1 MSLATMMMSGTAETL
16 QTSVLGSVRE
26 GAVNVD
32 FDLTV
37 VVQMVLFTVLAVI
50 LKPLLFDPML
60 KLFAE
65 REKRIEGAKLE
76 ARKTDD
82 ASAQALKKYEDAMA
96 SARAAAGAEREKL
109 RAEGQKAENE
119 ILSNVR
125 ASTSKSLEVGRKQ
138 TVSEATQVRGD
149 LGPQVKILAADLA
162 SRALGREVRSS

>member
-1 MSLATMMMSGTAETL
+1 MMMSGTAESL
-16 QTSVLGSVRE
+16 RAAARE

-37 VVQMVLFTVLAVI
+37 IVQMVLFTVLAVM

-65 REKRIEGAKLE
+65 REKRIDGAKLD

-96 SARAAAGAEREKL
+96 AARAAAGAEREKL

-119 ILSNVR
+119 ILTTVR
-125 ASTSKSLEVGRKQ
+125 ASTAKTLEAGRKQ
-138 TVSEATQVRGD
+138 TSGDAEKVRADLQTQVK
-149 LGPQVKILAADLA
+149 VLAADLA
-162 SRALGREVRSS
+162 TRALGREVRP

>member
-1 MSLATMMMSGTAETL
+1 MSLATMMMSGTAESL
-16 QTSVLGSVRE
+16 HSSVRE

-37 VVQMVLFTVLAVI
+37 VVQMVLFTILAVM

-96 SARAAAGAEREKL
+96 AARATAGAEREKL

-119 ILSNVR
+119 ILTSVR
-125 ASTSKSLEVGRKQ
+125 ASTAKSLDAGRKQ
-138 TVSEATQVRGD
+138 TGGEAEKVRAD

-162 SRALGREVRSS
+162 SRALGREVRS

>member
-1 MSLATMMMSGTAETL
+1 MSLATMMMSTTAETL
-16 QTSVLGSVRE
+16 HASVKE

-37 VVQMVLFTVLAVI
+37 VVQMVLFTVLAVM

-96 SARAAAGAEREKL
+96 AARAAAGAQREKL

-119 ILSNVR
+119 ILTGVR
-125 ASTSKSLEVGRKQ
+125 ASTAKSLEAGRKQ
-138 TVSEATQVRGD
+138 TGSEAEKVRGD
-149 LGPQVKILAADLA
+149 LAPQVKMLAADLA
-162 SRALGREVRSS
+162 SRALGREVRS

>member
-1 MSLATMMMSGTAETL
+1 MMMSTAAETL
-16 QTSVLGSVRE
+16 HASVKE

-32 FDLTV
+32 FDSTV
-37 VVQMVLFTVLAVI
+37 IVQMVLFTILAVM
-50 LKPLLFDPML
+50 LKPILFDPML

-96 SARAAAGAEREKL
+96 AARAAAGAEREKL

-119 ILSNVR
+119 ILTSVR
-125 ASTSKSLEVGRKQ
+125 ASTAKTLENGRKQ
-138 TVSEATQVRGD
+138 TGGEAAQVRTD

-162 SRALGREVRSS
+162 TRALGREVRS

>member
-1 MSLATMMMSGTAETL
+1 MSLATMMMSGTAESL
-16 QTSVLGSVRE
+16 HSSIRE

-32 FDLTV
+32 FDATV
-37 VVQMVLFTVLAVI
+37 VVQMVLFTVLAVM

-96 SARAAAGAEREKL
+96 AARAAAGAEREKL
-109 RAEGQKAENE
+109 RAEGQKTENE
-119 ILSNVR
+119 ILTSVR
-125 ASTSKSLEVGRKQ
+125 ASTAKTLESGRKQ
-138 TVSEATQVRGD
+138 TSGEAAQVRAD
-149 LGPQVKILAADLA
+149 LGPQVKSLAADLA
-162 SRALGREVRSS
+162 TRALGREVRS

>member
-1 MSLATMMMSGTAETL
+1 MMMSGTAESL
-16 QTSVLGSVRE
+16 HAAARE

-37 VVQMVLFTVLAVI
+37 VVQMVLFTILAVM

-65 REKRIEGAKLE
+65 REKQIDGAKLD

-96 SARAAAGAEREKL
+96 AARAAAGAEREKL

-119 ILSNVR
+119 ILTNVR
-125 ASTSKSLEVGRKQ
+125 ASTAKTLEAGRKQ
-138 TVSEATQVRGD
+138 TGGDAEKVRAD
-149 LGPQVKILAADLA
+149 LQPQVKVLAADLA
-162 SRALGREVRSS
+162 TRALGREVRP

>member
-1 MSLATMMMSGTAETL
+1 MSLATMMMSGTAETVH
-16 QTSVLGSVRE
+16 SSIRE

-32 FDLTV
+32 FDSTV
-37 VVQMVLFTVLAVI
+37 VVQMVLFTVLAVM

-96 SARAAAGAEREKL
+96 AARAAAGAEREKL
-109 RAEGQKAENE
+109 RAEGQKTESE
-119 ILSNVR
+119 ILTSVR
-125 ASTSKSLEVGRKQ
+125 ASTAKTLESGRKQ
-138 TVSEATQVRGD
+138 TGSEAAQVRVD
-149 LGPQVKILAADLA
+149 LGPQVKSLAADLA
-162 SRALGREVRSS
+162 TRALGREVRS

>member
-16 QTSVLGSVRE
+16 HASLKE

-37 VVQMVLFTVLAVI
+37 VVQMVLFTLLAVM

-82 ASAQALKKYEDAMA
+82 ASAQALSKYENAMA
-96 SARAAAGAEREKL
+96 AARAAAGAEREKL

-119 ILSNVR
+119 ILTNVR
-125 ASTSKSLEVGRKQ
+125 ATTAKALEAGRKV
-138 TVSEATQVRGD
+138 TGGEAEKVRGD
-149 LGPQVKILAADLA
+149 LGPQVKLLAADLA

>member
-16 QTSVLGSVRE
+16 HASVKE

-32 FDLTV
+32 FDATV
-37 VVQMVLFTVLAVI
+37 LVQMALFFLLSLM

-82 ASAQALKKYEDAMA
+82 ASAQALSKYENAMA
-96 SARAAAGAEREKL
+96 AARAAAGAEREKL

-119 ILSNVR
+119 ILTSVR
-125 ASTSKSLEVGRKQ
+125 ATTAKSLEAGRKQ
-138 TVSEATQVRGD
+138 TGGDADKVRGD
-149 LGPQVKILAADLA
+149 LGPQVKLLAADLA